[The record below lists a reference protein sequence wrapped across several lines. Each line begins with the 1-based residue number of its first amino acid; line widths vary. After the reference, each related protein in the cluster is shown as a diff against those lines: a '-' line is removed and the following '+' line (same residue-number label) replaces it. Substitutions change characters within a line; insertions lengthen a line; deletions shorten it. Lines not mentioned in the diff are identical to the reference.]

1 VSRFDASA
9 VWAVWADLG
18 WALAG
23 AMAALVPALWMWGFT
38 VDDAL
43 ISVRY
48 ASHLASGVGYRFN
61 AHGPS
66 TDGVTP
72 LPWAFLLVPLASA
85 DLLAMLGRAKALGLV
100 LGALAFVGTGHAAGR
115 VHAPIWARAATLAVL
130 ALSVPAAAYAV
141 SGMETP
147 LATLLATGA
156 ALRLERP
163 RTCAFLAG
171 LAVAM
176 RPEMLPWAIAMALG
190 ACVASSVAVRTPTPR
205 VALAVALAMVPFV
218 LCAGVRVV
226 VWGHPAPLALWAKPS
241 DLAHGF
247 AYAGAG
253 CVVTL
258 VPILV
263 VAPFALRRSARGAV
277 LAVAG
282 LVHLAAIAVAGGDWM
297 PYARLFVP
305 ILPSLALAAALAAE
319 HAVAWATGARC
330 AIALGVGAILIARGG
345 TSGRSVGADRAALVR
360 EAGPVL
366 GPLARVASLDV
377 GWVGAATDA
386 DLIDLAGVTDPV
398 IATLPG
404 GHTSKRV
411 PATLILAH
419 DPDALVLYTPYGLPG
434 GALDAYCGATYSRA
448 IEARLAAD
456 DVIARHFVP
465 SAFLPLGASGA
476 GYVVLLRR

>member
-1 VSRFDASA
+1 VSRFDA
-9 VWAVWADLG
+9 WAVWG
-18 WALAG
+18 WAFAG
-23 AMAALVPALWMWGFT
+23 ASAALGPALWMWGFT

-43 ISVRY
+43 ISLRY
-48 ASHLASGVGYRFN
+48 ASHLASGLGYRFN

-72 LPWAFLLVPLASA
+72 LPWAFLLAPLASA
-85 DLLAMLGRAKALGLV
+85 DGLAMLGRAKALGLV
-100 LGALAFVGTGHAAGR
+100 LGVLAFAAAGCAVGR
-115 VHAPIWARAATLAVL
+115 CRAPAWARAAVLAVL

-147 LATLLATGA
+147 VATLLATGA

-163 RTCAFLAG
+163 RTCALLAG
-171 LAVAM
+171 LAAAM
-176 RPEMLPWAIAMALG
+176 RPEMLPWALAIAFG
-190 ACVASSVAVRTPTPR
+190 ACVVVRPPTPR
-205 VALAVALAMVPFV
+205 IAVAVTLAIAPFV
-218 LCAGVRVV
+218 LCAGIRVM
-226 VWGHPAPLALWAKPS
+226 VWGHPAPLAVWAKPS
-241 DLAHGF
+241 DLAHGA

-258 VPILV
+258 VPILAI
-263 VAPFALRRSARGAV
+263 APFALRRGARGAV
-277 LAVAG
+277 LAIAG
-282 LVHLAAIAVAGGDWM
+282 LVHLAAIVAAGGDWM

-319 HAVAWATGARC
+319 HAAAWATAARC
-330 AIALGVGAILIARGG
+330 AIALVVGVVLIARGG
-345 TSGRSVGADRAALVR
+345 TGGRSVGADRALLVR
-360 EAGPVL
+360 DARPVL
-366 GPLARVASLDV
+366 GSLARVASLDV

-386 DLIDLAGVTDPV
+386 DLLDLAGVTDPV

-404 GHTSKRV
+404 GHTSKQV

-419 DPDALVLYTPYGLPG
+419 DPDALLLYTPRGLPG
-434 GALDAYCGATYSRA
+434 GALDAYRDAAYSRA

-456 DVIARHFVP
+456 DVIARHFAP